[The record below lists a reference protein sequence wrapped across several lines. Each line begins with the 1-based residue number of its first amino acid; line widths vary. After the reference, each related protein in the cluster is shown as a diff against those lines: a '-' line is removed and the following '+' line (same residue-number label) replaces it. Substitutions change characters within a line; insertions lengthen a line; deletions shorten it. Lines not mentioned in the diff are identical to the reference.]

1 MINLCKKGYVQHVS
15 PCRQFYTT
23 KTRSLGPNR
32 PWKLASLE
40 RVFAFLAVIASTNS
54 RIVRWVKRFLPR
66 LNRPDRE
73 RQEPIRCFLTL
84 WIPSSLSSD
93 NTSRLTSHTM
103 LWTVQAP
110 LKNKALFTLQII
122 ISSFSAFASFALGS
136 VSVCKNPCLSPP
148 CSSPL
153 INPWPRPNRHKRT
166 VIRMSRKGIIILVS
180 SMA

>member
-1 MINLCKKGYVQHVS
+1 MINLCRNVYVQHVS
-15 PCRQFYTT
+15 GHSPCRQSYTM

-54 RIVRWVKRFLPR
+54 RIIRWVKRFLPR

-73 RQEPIRCFLTL
+73 RQEPIRCFLTV

-122 ISSFSAFASFALGS
+122 LSSFSAFASFALGS
-136 VSVCKNPCLSPP
+136 VSARILVCLPCSS
-148 CSSPL
+148 SSPL
-153 INPWPRPNRHKRT
+153 I
-166 VIRMSRKGIIILVS
+166 SR
-180 SMA
+180 